1 MRKIFLSGISGVKK
15 TVRTGE
21 CDISAAAS
29 SEKRDERKDKGTH
42 IARVENTAHS
52 IPYRRFGL
60 IAT

>member
-42 IARVENTAHS
+42 IARVGKYCSQHPLPEVW
-52 IPYRRFGL
+52 I
-60 IAT
+60 